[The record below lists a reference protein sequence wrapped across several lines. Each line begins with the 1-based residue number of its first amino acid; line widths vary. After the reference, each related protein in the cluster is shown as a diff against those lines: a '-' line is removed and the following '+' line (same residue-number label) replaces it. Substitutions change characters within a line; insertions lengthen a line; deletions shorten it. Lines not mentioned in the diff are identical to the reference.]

1 MALQPAEAIAF
12 RPRRKPD
19 GRQEPSEPVLDG
31 PEESRDADLPFAVRA
46 RLNEQRLEQATRL
59 VADMLERRVAAGDA
73 ELDAARILLDHY
85 YTIVTNMPP
94 LGHVDGV
101 PLRPSDALY
110 TCFDQFLEMMRKQD
124 GQIRDLMAII
134 DELI

>member
-1 MALQPAEAIAF
+1 MRL
-12 RPRRKPD
+12 RY
-19 GRQEPSEPVLDG
+19 PSP
-31 PEESRDADLPFAVRA
+31 SA
-46 RLNEQRLEQATRL
+46 RGWNEQRLDQATRL
-59 VADMLERRVAAGDA
+59 VGDMLERRVAAGDT

-94 LGHVDGV
+94 LGHLDGI

-110 TCFDQFLEMMRKQD
+110 NCFDQFLEMMRKQD